1 MGLAHHCVY
10 LSFHS
15 YIILEI
21 RQYPK
26 VGVAGYFENRSWSR
40 QSTPCLGQSDEL
52 DP

>member
-1 MGLAHHCVY
+1 MGLAQHCVY

-15 YIILEI
+15 YIIPEI
-21 RQYPK
+21 RQYQK
-26 VGVAGYFENRSWSR
+26 VEEWATLKTVSWSR